1 MVRLKNNLLKGMA
14 KTTSKYH
21 SKKVVIDGIEFQSH
35 KEGNRYSQLK
45 ILEKA
50 GLIKDLELQKT
61 FELQEGFKL
70 NGKSHRKITY
80 IADFYYY
87 DNHLKRY
94 VVEDVKGYKTEVYKL
109 KKKMFMYKYQ
119 VELIEVWQERY

>member
-1 MVRLKNNLLKGMA
+1 M
-14 KTTSKYH
+14 SKYH
-21 SKKVVIDGIEFQSH
+21 SKKVIYDGIEFDSK
-35 KEGNRYSQLK
+35 KEATRYSQLK

-50 GLIKDLELQKT
+50 GLIKNLELQKV

-70 NGKSHRKITY
+70 NGKSYRKITY
-80 IADFYYY
+80 VADFYYY

-119 VELIEVWQERY
+119 VELIEVW